1 MKNMPTQM
9 NDDGT
14 VTDAG
19 TMETQ
24 KGYDAYQ
31 AEGSKKQKELEAR
44 DEKTKDTGKK
54 LLDFG
59 SDMLKRP
66 MKIEKKAKGGP
77 ISKAVMQKAG
87 FYDKGKTEKEQQDIV
102 KKVTTKPQRV
112 AMVAKAF
119 STKNMNKGGSVAGC
133 LATRGYG
140 ISKHGKSK

>member
-31 AEGSKKQKELEAR
+31 AEGVKKQKELEAR
-44 DEKTKDTGKK
+44 DEKAKDTGKK

-59 SDMLKRP
+59 SDMLKQP
-66 MKIEKKAKGGP
+66 MKIEKKAKGGS
-77 ISKAVMQKAG
+77 ISSASSRADGCCV
-87 FYDKGKTEKEQQDIV
+87 KGKTRGK
-102 KKVTTKPQRV
+102 
-112 AMVAKAF
+112 MV
-119 STKNMNKGGSVAGC
+119 
-133 LATRGYG
+133 
-140 ISKHGKSK
+140 